1 MDTKGEGI
9 LHHGFHRYERYKGEI
24 AKRKNGVLISGNF
37 GKTASYALN
46 NLQERGRLFVEPGV
60 DVYAGMIIGE
70 CARTNDMTVN
80 PCKEK
85 KKTNIRAAGADEA
98 IKLTPPIKLTIES
111 ALEFISD
118 DELVELTPKSI
129 RLRKKLL
136 TENERARQ
144 D

>member
-1 MDTKGEGI
+1 MDTKGQGI
-9 LHHGFHRYERYKGEI
+9 LNHGFHRYERYKGKI
-24 AKRKNGVLISGNF
+24 SKRQNGVIVSVNT

-46 NLQERGRLFVEPGV
+46 NIQERGKLFVVPGIE
-60 DVYAGMIIGE
+60 VYEGQIVGE
-70 CARTNDMTVN
+70 SSRGKDLVVN

-98 IKLTPPIKLTIES
+98 IKLTPPIILSMEQ
-111 ALEFISD
+111 ALEFIAD
-118 DELVELTPKSI
+118 DELVEITPKNI

-144 D
+144 K